1 MDELMMICDQ
11 GAALKELIRL
21 LKLEKTEENRFLG
34 QSQDLGFGNVFGG
47 QVLGQ
52 ALSAATATTGM
63 FLDAHSLHA
72 YFLKAGNAALPIE
85 YQVER
90 IRDGKSFAT
99 RRVTALQGEVPIFTM
114 SCSFQKEESGFIH
127 QDPMPADIPGP
138 GGIESETQIL
148 NRLAPHIPES
158 IRAKLLAP
166 KPIEIRPVNPTD
178 HLNPQPGEPVKY
190 IWFKAAAPLPKDEGL
205 HKALLAYASDFNL
218 VDTAL
223 CPHAKS
229 FWSPDMQVAS
239 LDHSIWFHREFSM
252 DDWLL
257 YALKSPNASGARG
270 LNIGAVYTRD
280 GVRVASVAQEGLIR
294 PRP

>member
-1 MDELMMICDQ
+1 MTICDQ
-11 GAALKELIRL
+11 GLALKNLIRL
-21 LKLEKTEENRFLG
+21 LRLEQTQENHFIG

-52 ALSAATATTGM
+52 ALSAATQTAGM
-63 FLDAHSLHA
+63 ALGVHSLHA
-72 YFLKAGNAALPIE
+72 YFLRAGNPAKPIH
-85 YQVER
+85 YRVER

-99 RRVTALQGEVPIFTM
+99 RRIVAAQDGEEILFM
-114 SCSFQKEESGFIH
+114 SCSFQREEAGFTH
-127 QDPMPADIPGP
+127 QDPMPENIPGP
-138 GGIESETQIL
+138 GGIESETDIIQ
-148 NRLAPHIPES
+148 RLAQHIPSPARE
-158 IRAKLLAP
+158 KLLTA
-166 KPIEIRPVNPTD
+166 KPIDIRPVNPTD
-178 HLNPQPGEPVKY
+178 HLNPQPGPPEKY
-190 IWFKAAAPLPKDEGL
+190 IWFKAASPLPKDENL

-257 YALKSPNASGARG
+257 YILRSPTASGARG
-270 LNIGAVYTRD
+270 LNIGAIYTRD

-294 PRP
+294 HRPRP